1 MEDDLRMRL
10 FLCSLDVIVTDV
22 ILGCDCDK
30 RDGVPGGDQHQ
41 YRGEEN
47 HRAQST
53 APATSGMLSLSTLH
67 SVLGI
72 RIRRI
77 RTSHKCLERTEILLE
92 KIEI

>member
-1 MEDDLRMRL
+1 MIKAIGGCDYS
-10 FLCSLDVIVTDV
+10 CAGCHPVTYV

-53 APATSGMLSLSTLH
+53 APATSGMLTVCFPLFALF
-67 SVLGI
+67 
-72 RIRRI
+72 RR
-77 RTSHKCLERTEILLE
+77 
-92 KIEI
+92 